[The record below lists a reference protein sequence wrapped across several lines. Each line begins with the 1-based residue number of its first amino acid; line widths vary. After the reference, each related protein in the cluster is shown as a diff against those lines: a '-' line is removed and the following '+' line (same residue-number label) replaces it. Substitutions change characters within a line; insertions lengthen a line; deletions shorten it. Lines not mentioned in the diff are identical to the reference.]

1 MKIKNFSVFF
11 LVLSLFLAACSTPGF
26 PNDYIPDNQTPQPV
40 ATLDLP
46 ASNSDIESIDNDSD
60 WQDEVLIDVNT
71 QSDFRISDFAG
82 KVVLLETM
90 AMWCTTCK
98 RQQQEVVALHQT
110 LGEREDLV
118 SVVLDVDP
126 NEDAKSLAQYSID
139 NRFNWIYAISTSEV
153 SRGLASSFGDQ
164 FLNPSSAPM
173 LIIDKDGV
181 AHPLPF
187 GVKSASDLLVQV
199 QPFLGK

>member
-1 MKIKNFSVFF
+1 MKKYNFSVFF
-11 LVLSLFLAACSTPGF
+11 LVLSLFLAACSTPGL
-26 PNDYIPDNQTPQPV
+26 PNDDIPDNQTPQPV

-46 ASNSDIESIDNDSD
+46 ASNPDIESIDNDSD

-187 GVKSASDLLVQV
+187 GVKSASDLLAQV